1 MSVWLGFAGI
11 AQQRGNTYIVSGTID
26 RAKTSLETPCF
37 NICLLDSKTGIC
49 AGCGR
54 TIEEIA
60 RWAAMS
66 DAERRTLM
74 AALPAR
80 QQRREEAKG

>member
-1 MSVWLGFAGI
+1 
-11 AQQRGNTYIVSGTID
+11 
-26 RAKTSLETPCF
+26 LETPCI
-37 NICLLDSKTGIC
+37 NICLLDSETGIC
-49 AGCGR
+49 AGCSR
-54 TIEEIA
+54 TIGEIA

-80 QQRREEAKG
+80 QQRRQEAKG